1 MPKRDQPS
9 CCRGNME
16 VAERGPKGDSH
27 VEKGTSVLQPQGKLS
42 SANNLN
48 ELESVFTFRAFRKK
62 PSC

>member
-1 MPKRDQPS
+1 
-9 CCRGNME
+9 ME